1 MNILLTGGAGYIG
14 SHAAVVL
21 TNAGHRVVILDNFSN
36 SYRSILERLA
46 KIVGKDIQCVEGDVR
61 DTPYLE
67 KVLKDYKI
75 DAVMHFAGKSLVGE
89 SVEKPDL
96 YHSVNVDGTRILLD
110 EMHKQSITKIVFSSS
125 AATYGEPKVVPILE
139 TSETIPTNPYGATK
153 LAIDHMITAEAAA
166 HGISAA
172 SLRYF
177 NVAGALKAERGWLA
191 ERHNPETH
199 LIPNVLRSTTD
210 NPVKIFGTDWPT
222 QDGTCIRDYVHVIDL
237 IDAHL
242 KALNSL
248 GKPGHEIYNLGSGSG
263 YSVREVV
270 AAASAATGHQIP
282 FIDSPRRAGD
292 PAVLI
297 ADISKAM
304 THLGWEPTR
313 DMNTMVSDTLKSM
326 A

>member
-1 MNILLTGGAGYIG
+1 MRVLVTGGTGYIG
-14 SHAAVVL
+14 STAVEILL
-21 TNAGHRVVILDNFSN
+21 TQGFEISILDDCSMGH
-36 SYRSILERLA
+36 A
-46 KIVGKDIQCVEGDVR
+46 DTVPAGVR
-61 DTPYLE
+61 FVNGSLLNVSEVADALTAC
-67 KVLKDYKI
+67 

-110 EMHKQSITKIVFSSS
+110 QMREQLITKIVFSSS

-177 NVAGALKAERGWLA
+177 NVAGALKAKRGWLA

-199 LIPNVLRSTTD
+199 LIPSVLRSTID

-222 QDGTCIRDYVHVIDL
+222 HDGTCIRDYVHVIDL

-242 KALNSL
+242 KALQSL

-270 AAASAATGHQIP
+270 AAASAATGQQIP

-297 ADISKAM
+297 ADISKAKSK
-304 THLGWEPTR
+304 LAWEPSR

>member
-1 MNILLTGGAGYIG
+1 MRVLVTGGTGYIG
-14 SHAAVVL
+14 STAVEILL
-21 TNAGHRVVILDNFSN
+21 TQGFEISILDDCSMGHADTVPAGVRF
-36 SYRSILERLA
+36 
-46 KIVGKDIQCVEGDVR
+46 IQGSLLNASEVADALQGC
-61 DTPYLE
+61 
-67 KVLKDYKI
+67 

-139 TSETIPTNPYGATK
+139 TSETSPTNPYGATK

-166 HGISAA
+166 RGISAA

-177 NVAGALKAERGWLA
+177 NVAGALKAQRGWLA

-199 LIPNVLRSTTD
+199 LIPNVLRSTAD

-222 QDGTCIRDYVHVIDL
+222 ADGTCVRDYVHVIDL
-237 IDAHL
+237 IDAHI

-248 GKPGHEIYNLGSGSG
+248 GAPGHEIYNLGSGSG

-270 AAASAATGHQIP
+270 AAASAATGTDIP
-282 FIDSPRRAGD
+282 YVDSPRRAGD

-297 ADISKAM
+297 ADISKAKAK
-304 THLGWEPTR
+304 LDWSPTR
-313 DMNTMVSDTLKSM
+313 DITTMVSDTLKSFG
-326 A
+326 

>member
-1 MNILLTGGAGYIG
+1 MRVLVTGGTGYIG
-14 SHAAVVL
+14 STAVEILRNQGFEISVLDDCSTGHAD
-21 TNAGHRVVILDNFSN
+21 TIPAGVRFIAGSLLNPSEVADS
-36 SYRSILERLA
+36 LA
-46 KIVGKDIQCVEGDVR
+46 QC
-61 DTPYLE
+61 
-67 KVLKDYKI
+67 

-110 EMHKQSITKIVFSSS
+110 EMHKQAITKIVFSSS

-139 TSETIPTNPYGATK
+139 TSETQPTNPYGATK
-153 LAIDHMITAEAAA
+153 LAIDQMITAEAQSR
-166 HGISAA
+166 GISAA

-177 NVAGALKAERGWLA
+177 NVAGALKADRGWLA

-199 LIPNVLRSTTD
+199 LIPNVLRSTSE

-222 QDGTCIRDYVHVIDL
+222 ADGTCIRDYVHVIDL
-237 IDAHL
+237 IDAHV
-242 KALNSL
+242 KALHSL
-248 GKPGHEIYNLGSGSG
+248 TAPGHEIYNLGSGSG

-270 AAASAATGHQIP
+270 AAACAATGTQIP
-282 FIDSPRRAGD
+282 FVDSPRRAGD

-297 ADISKAM
+297 ADISKAKRV
-304 THLGWEPTR
+304 LNWEPSR
-313 DMNTMVSDTLKSM
+313 DMNTMVSDTAKSM

>member
-1 MNILLTGGAGYIG
+1 MRVLVTGGTGYIG
-14 SHAAVVL
+14 STAVEILL
-21 TNAGHRVVILDNFSN
+21 TQGYEISILDDCSMGHADTVPAGVRF
-36 SYRSILERLA
+36 
-46 KIVGKDIQCVEGDVR
+46 IQGTLLNPSEVADALTGCN
-61 DTPYLE
+61 
-67 KVLKDYKI
+67 
-75 DAVMHFAGKSLVGE
+75 AVMHFAGKSLVGE

-139 TSETIPTNPYGATK
+139 SSETEPTNPYGATK
-153 LAIDHMITAEAAA
+153 LAIDHMITKEAAA
-166 HGISAA
+166 RGISAA

-177 NVAGALKAERGWLA
+177 NVAGALKAKRGWLA
-191 ERHNPETH
+191 ERHDPETH
-199 LIPNVLRSTTD
+199 LIPNVLRSTPD

-222 QDGTCIRDYVHVIDL
+222 ADGTCIRDYVHVIDL
-237 IDAHL
+237 IDAHI

-248 GKPGHEIYNLGSGSG
+248 GTPGHEIYNLGSGSG

-270 AAASAATGHQIP
+270 AAASSATGHQIP

-297 ADISKAM
+297 ADISKAKAK
-304 THLGWEPTR
+304 LNWEPTR
-313 DMNTMVSDTLKSM
+313 DLNAMVSDAVESL

>member
-1 MNILLTGGAGYIG
+1 MRVLVTGGTGYIG
-14 SHAAVVL
+14 STAAEILL
-21 TNAGHRVVILDNFSN
+21 TQGFDISILDDCSMGH
-36 SYRSILERLA
+36 A
-46 KIVGKDIQCVEGDVR
+46 DTVPAGVR
-61 DTPYLE
+61 FVQGSLLNVDEVADALTGC
-67 KVLKDYKI
+67 

-96 YHSVNVDGTRILLD
+96 YHLVNVDGTGILLD
-110 EMHKQSITKIVFSSS
+110 QMRKQSITKIVFSSS

-139 TSETIPTNPYGATK
+139 TSETNPTNPYGATK

-177 NVAGALKAERGWLA
+177 NVAGALKADRGWLA

-199 LIPNVLRSTTD
+199 LIPNVLRSTTE

-222 QDGTCIRDYVHVIDL
+222 ADGTCIRDYVHVIDL
-237 IDAHL
+237 IDAHV
-242 KALNSL
+242 KALASL
-248 GKPGHEIYNLGSGSG
+248 GSTGHQIFNLGSGSG
-263 YSVREVV
+263 YSVREVI
-270 AAASAATGHQIP
+270 AAASAAIGHQIP

-297 ADISKAM
+297 ADISKAK
-304 THLGWEPTR
+304 TQLNWEPTR

>member
-1 MNILLTGGAGYIG
+1 MRILVTGGTGYIG
-14 SHAAVVL
+14 STAVEILLTQGFEISIIDDCSMGHADTVPAGVRFVNGSLLNVDEVADAL
-21 TNAGHRVVILDNFSN
+21 TG
-36 SYRSILERLA
+36 
-46 KIVGKDIQCVEGDVR
+46 C
-61 DTPYLE
+61 
-67 KVLKDYKI
+67 

-96 YHSVNVDGTRILLD
+96 YHSVNVNGTRILLD
-110 EMHKQSITKIVFSSS
+110 EMRKQSITKIVFSSS

-139 TSETIPTNPYGATK
+139 TSEAIPTNPYGATK

-177 NVAGALKAERGWLA
+177 NVAGALKAKRGWLA

-222 QDGTCIRDYVHVIDL
+222 EDGTCIRDYVHVIDL

-270 AAASAATGHQIP
+270 AAASSATGQQIP

-297 ADISKAM
+297 ADISKAK
-304 THLGWEPTR
+304 TRLGWEPTR
-313 DMNTMVSDTLKSM
+313 DMNAMVSDTLKSM

>member
-1 MNILLTGGAGYIG
+1 MRILVTGGTGYIG
-14 SHAAVVL
+14 STAVEILL
-21 TNAGHRVVILDNFSN
+21 TQGFEISILDDCSMGH
-36 SYRSILERLA
+36 A
-46 KIVGKDIQCVEGDVR
+46 DTVPAGVR
-61 DTPYLE
+61 FVNGSLLNVDEVTDALTGC
-67 KVLKDYKI
+67 

-96 YHSVNVDGTRILLD
+96 YHSVNVNGTRILLD
-110 EMHKQSITKIVFSSS
+110 EMRKQSITKIVFSSS
-125 AATYGEPKVVPILE
+125 AATYGEPKSVPILE

-177 NVAGALKAERGWLA
+177 NVAGALKAKRGWLA

-210 NPVKIFGTDWPT
+210 NPVKIFGIDWPT
-222 QDGTCIRDYVHVIDL
+222 EDGTCIRDYVHVIDL

-270 AAASAATGHQIP
+270 AAASSATGQQIP

-297 ADISKAM
+297 ADISKAK
-304 THLGWEPTR
+304 TRLGWEPTR

>member
-1 MNILLTGGAGYIG
+1 MRVLVTGGTGYIG
-14 SHAAVVL
+14 STAVEILL
-21 TNAGHRVVILDNFSN
+21 TQGFDISILDDCSMGHADTVPAGVRF
-36 SYRSILERLA
+36 
-46 KIVGKDIQCVEGDVR
+46 IQGSLLSVDEVADALMGC
-61 DTPYLE
+61 
-67 KVLKDYKI
+67 

-96 YHSVNVDGTRILLD
+96 YHLVNVDGTGILLD
-110 EMHKQSITKIVFSSS
+110 QMRKQAITKIVFSSS

-139 TSETIPTNPYGATK
+139 TSETNPTNPYGATK

-177 NVAGALKAERGWLA
+177 NVAGALKADRGWLA

-199 LIPNVLRSTTD
+199 LIPNVLRSTTE

-222 QDGTCIRDYVHVIDL
+222 ADGTCIRDYVHVIDL

-242 KALNSL
+242 KALASL
-248 GKPGHEIYNLGSGSG
+248 GTPGHKIFNLGSGSG
-263 YSVREVV
+263 YSVREVI
-270 AAASAATGHQIP
+270 AAASAAIGHQIP

-297 ADISKAM
+297 ADISKAK
-304 THLGWEPTR
+304 TQLNWEPTR
-313 DMNTMVSDTLKSM
+313 NMNTMVSDTLKSM

>member
-1 MNILLTGGAGYIG
+1 MRVLVTGGTGYIG
-14 SHAAVVL
+14 STAVEILL
-21 TNAGHRVVILDNFSN
+21 TQGFEISILDDCSMGH
-36 SYRSILERLA
+36 A
-46 KIVGKDIQCVEGDVR
+46 DTVPAGVR
-61 DTPYLE
+61 FVNGSLLNVSEVADALTGC
-67 KVLKDYKI
+67 

-89 SVEKPDL
+89 SVEKSDL

-110 EMHKQSITKIVFSSS
+110 QMREQLITKIVFSSS

-177 NVAGALKAERGWLA
+177 NVAGALKAKRGWLA

-222 QDGTCIRDYVHVIDL
+222 HDGTCIRDYVHVIDL

-242 KALNSL
+242 KALQSL

-270 AAASAATGHQIP
+270 AAASAATGQQIP

-297 ADISKAM
+297 ADISKAKSK
-304 THLGWEPTR
+304 LAWKPSR
-313 DMNTMVSDTLKSM
+313 DVNTMVSDTLKSL